1 MRRLDFYVQHM
12 LRQSAVGILMLSG
25 EPVEFRFANRK
36 TRRSNQPISHK
47 QVIQLV
53 REVAPTEITEILRR
67 NGRGRFTTETAEGG
81 VVHVNVDAS
90 QTDHWRVLIGTSA
103 EVADELPAAAN
114 EPVAAEG
121 DEWDSFPQEAEASNA
136 AAAPLAVAVRSF
148 APPAADFEHGLPDLL
163 KGGRP
168 PPPKPELRAKPAAA
182 LKPEPPAQRA
192 SPGRGAPPATP
203 SMHAPAAPPPAPAAP
218 PAAPAVSA
226 NGRVQRPI
234 SPVAEARMQKYLRI
248 MMQLR
253 ASDLHITSGSEPMV
267 RVDGEMRT
275 LDGSTGPLRAEDVT
289 DMMFASAP
297 PDVRRIF
304 EDNNDADF
312 AYEIENYG
320 RFRMNYFMDRK
331 GPGFVARQ
339 IPFDVVSAEHLGLP
353 SSVVDLCWLSKGLV
367 LVTGPTGSGKSTT
380 LASLV
385 DFVNRNRADHI
396 ITIEDPIEFV
406 HGNKRCLVNQRQ
418 VGIHTTSFGQ
428 ALRAALREDPD
439 VVVVGEMRDLE
450 TISIAIETAETGHLV
465 FGTLHT
471 TTAASTVDRI
481 IDQFPA
487 EEQGHIRSM
496 LAESLRGVISQ
507 VLVKKSGGGRV
518 AAYEV
523 LLANAAASNL
533 IREGKTFQLKSI
545 MQTGRLAG
553 MQTMNDHLFDLVKA
567 GVVEPK
573 DAYIKAYDKA
583 GIKEMMTKAR
593 ISLDPSLIRGEP

>member
-53 REVAPTEITEILRR
+53 REVAPAEATEILRR
-67 NGRGRFTTETAEGG
+67 NGRSRFTTETAEGG

-90 QTDHWRVLIGTSA
+90 QAEHWRVLIGTTPEAA
-103 EVADELPAAAN
+103 EDVAPPPA
-114 EPVAAEG
+114 PVAEEAGES
-121 DEWDSFPQEAEASNA
+121 DEWDSFPQEAEANR
-136 AAAPLAVAVRSF
+136 PAVRSF
-148 APPAADFEHGLPDLL
+148 APPVVDAEHALPEMS

-168 PPPKPELRAKPAAA
+168 PPPKPGAKPAPA
-182 LKPEPPAQRA
+182 KPEPPAAPRA
-192 SPGRGAPPATP
+192 QARGAPPAMPAMPAMP
-203 SMHAPAAPPPAPAAP
+203 SMHAPPAPPPAPP
-218 PAAPAVSA
+218 PAQVSA
-226 NGRVQRPI
+226 TGRVQRPI
-234 SPVAEARMQKYLRI
+234 SPAAEARMQKYLRI

-275 LDGSTGPLRAEDVT
+275 LDGSTGPLRADDVT
-289 DMMFASAP
+289 DMMLASAP
-297 PDVRRIF
+297 HDVRRIF
-304 EDNNDADF
+304 DEHNDADF

-320 RFRMNYFMDRK
+320 RFRMNYFMDRR

-339 IPFDVVSAEHLGLP
+339 IPFDVVSPEHLGLP

-418 VGIHTTSFGQ
+418 VGIHTASFGQ

-481 IDQFPA
+481 IDQFPS

-507 VLVKKSGGGRV
+507 VLVKKAGGGRV

-523 LLANAAASNL
+523 LLANNAASNL

-545 MQTGRLAG
+545 MQTGRNAG

-567 GVVEPK
+567 GAIEPK

-583 GIKEMMTKAR
+583 GIKEMMQKAR
-593 ISLDPSLIRGEP
+593 ISLDPSAVRGEQ